1 MKKFYNENGRHL
13 KLMFLIFCF
22 SLISPQKAISHEIP
36 NVVVVK
42 TFFKPQNN
50 EANLLIRVPLE
61 AMRDMNFPTFG
72 PGYLDLEKTDQL
84 ILDAAEIWLGNFVDV
99 YEDKK
104 KIQDW
109 KVAKARVAFPSDR
122 SFNDY
127 EMAYANIFSTPIKN
141 SELIYFDQVLLDV
154 LITYPIKTENANF
167 SIDLNFGGL
176 GLSTTTLMNFIS
188 SENESRVY
196 EFRGSPGLVELDPS
210 WLNAFSRFVISG
222 VEHIFQGID
231 HLLFVLCLILPC
243 RKFRSLIILI
253 TSFTVAH
260 SITLIAASLGI
271 VPSGLWFPPFIES
284 VIALSIVYMA
294 VENIIRSDFKSR
306 WSIAFGF
313 GLIHGFGFSF
323 ALSETMQFAGNH
335 LLTSLLAF
343 NIGVELGQIL
353 LVCIAVPLLN
363 LIVNYL
369 NNEKTIRIIISVLVG
384 HTAWHWMLA
393 RFELFS
399 AYQFTGLGNSSNNNG
414 QIEWALLALIII
426 TVYFVLLKLFKRIS
440 S

>member
-1 MKKFYNENGRHL
+1 
-13 KLMFLIFCF
+13 MFLIFCF

-36 NVVVVK
+36 NDVVVK

-109 KVAKARVAFPSDR
+109 KVAKARVALPSNR

-127 EMAYANIFSTPIKN
+127 NTAYANIFSAPINN

-154 LITYPIKTENANF
+154 LITYPIKAENANF

-210 WLNAFSRFVISG
+210 WLNAFLRFVISG
-222 VEHIFQGID
+222 IEHIFQGID

-426 TVYFVLLKLFKRIS
+426 TVYFVLLNLFRRIS